1 MKKIITAILTFFILV
16 ACSANKVLDE
26 QENVSNSNNGIEVE
40 DYVEDINFDDLD
52 DENLLRYYKDSIYE
66 NIVSELN
73 DDGYLVENI
82 ETIYISKEYLEELEY
97 NSSENVFFGYTLSE
111 IEKQFDG
118 SKYIFTLGDDGTTIV
133 QKMTDD
139 ADIYQKM
146 VKNVV
151 IGSGVILLCVTVSA
165 ITAGAGAPAVSAI
178 LAVSAKTGTT
188 VALTSGTTSAF
199 ITTAISHYVDG
210 KDIGESIKEGL
221 YAGSEQFKW
230 GAIVGAVSGGIGEA
244 VTLSKG
250 TANGLTM
257 NDVAIMQKDGMPL
270 DVIRE
275 LQSMDQYEIIKN
287 AGIKSKIVN
296 GKIALVRDIDLTYVS
311 DVDEFGMTNLERMQQ
326 GLAALDPETGLAYEL
341 HHIGQNQDSTLAILT
356 EAEHRSKGNYNIWH
370 TLEGASEIDRDVF
383 ATQREA
389 FWKSMAKILA
399 NGGV

>member
-1 MKKIITAILTFFILV
+1 MKKIITVILTFFILV
-16 ACSANKVLDE
+16 ACSANKVLDK
-26 QENVSNSNNGIEVE
+26 QENVSNLNNGIEVE
-40 DYVEDINFDDLD
+40 DISFDDLD
-52 DENLLRYYKDSIYE
+52 DEDFLRYYEDSIYE

-73 DDGYLVENI
+73 NDGYLVEDI
-82 ETIYISKEYLEELEY
+82 EAIYISKEYLEELEY
-97 NSSENVFFGYTLSE
+97 NSSENIFFGYTLSE

-139 ADIYQKM
+139 ADIYQKI

-165 ITAGAGAPAVSAI
+165 ITAGVGAPAVSAI

-188 VALTSGTTSAF
+188 VALTSGTTSTF
-199 ITTAISHYVDG
+199 ITAAISYYVEG
-210 KDIGESIKEGL
+210 KDMDESIKEGL

-270 DVIRE
+270 DVIRK

-296 GKIALVRDIDLTYVS
+296 GKIALVRDIDLTY
-311 DVDEFGMTNLERMQQ
+311 VDEFGMTNLERMQQ

-356 EAEHRSKGNYNIWH
+356 QAEHRAKGNYNIWH
-370 TLEGASEIDRDVF
+370 TLEGASKIDRDVF